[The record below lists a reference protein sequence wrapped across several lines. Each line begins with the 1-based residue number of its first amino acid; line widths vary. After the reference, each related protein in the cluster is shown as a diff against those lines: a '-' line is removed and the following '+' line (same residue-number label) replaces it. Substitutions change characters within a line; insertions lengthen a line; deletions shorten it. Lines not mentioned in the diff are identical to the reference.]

1 MLSTLKPYWG
11 PHMQLNEDIL
21 RRVQETLEE
30 RKNKGP
36 HWKYLMV
43 EVAGQKFGIPMQQ
56 VEEVLESRRWNELPV
71 NRPHMLGVLNLR
83 SSVIA
88 VYHMASLLGKAAD
101 AQASA
106 GTGCVI
112 VVHDKDRRFGLW
124 VERMLQ
130 VEEFPVEDLH
140 ALNDGQLLVTHL
152 CVEDNESV
160 LMMDVERVA

>member
-1 MLSTLKPYWG
+1 
-11 PHMQLNEDIL
+11 MQLNEDIL

-36 HWKYLMV
+36 QWKYLLV

-56 VEEVLESRRWNELPV
+56 VDEVLESRGWNALPV
-71 NRPHMLGVLNLR
+71 SRQHMLGVLNLR
-83 SSVIA
+83 STVIA
-88 VYHMASLLGKAAD
+88 IYHMASLLGK
-101 AQASA
+101 SA
-106 GTGCVI
+106 EAEVSSGTGCVI
-112 VVHDKDRRFGLW
+112 VVRDKGRRFGLW

-130 VEEFPVEDLH
+130 VEEFPAQDLH

-160 LMMDVERVA
+160 LMMDIGRVA

>member
-1 MLSTLKPYWG
+1 
-11 PHMQLNEDIL
+11 MQLNEDIL

-36 HWKYLMV
+36 HWSYLLV

-56 VEEVLESRRWNELPV
+56 IEEVLESRKWNVLPV
-71 NRPHMLGVLNLR
+71 NREHVLGVLNLR
-83 SSVIA
+83 TNVLA
-88 VYHMASLLGKAAD
+88 VYHMASLLGKSAD
-101 AQASA
+101 TEVTP

-112 VVHDKDRRFGLW
+112 IVHDKERRFGLW

-130 VEEFPVEDLH
+130 VEEFPVQDLH

-152 CVEDNESV
+152 CVDDNESV
-160 LMMDVERVA
+160 LMMDIERVA

>member
-1 MLSTLKPYWG
+1 
-11 PHMQLNEDIL
+11 MQLSEDIL

-36 HWKYLMV
+36 HWKYLLV
-43 EVAGQKFGIPMQQ
+43 EVSGQKFGIPMQQ
-56 VEEVLESRRWNELPV
+56 IEEVLESRRWNALPV
-71 NRPHMLGVLNLR
+71 TRAHMLGVLNLR

-88 VYHMASLLGKAAD
+88 VYHMASLLGK
-101 AQASA
+101 SSEVEVNS
-106 GTGCVI
+106 GSGCVI
-112 VVHDKDRRFGLW
+112 VVHDKNRRFGLW
-124 VERMLQ
+124 VESILQ
-130 VEEFPVEDLH
+130 VEEFPAQDLH